1 MHLLA
6 SLSKVLVKGKGMVP
20 VASHGIGDDL
30 SVQDGT
36 VSNAHS
42 FGLYD
47 EERNTLFRQINLDN
61 SMAAPLEIL
70 RSKCFMGTTIPR
82 QASFRPNKF
91 RRETTWT

>member
-20 VASHGIGDDL
+20 VASHVICDDV

-36 VSNAHS
+36 VSNANS

-47 EERNTLFRQINLDN
+47 EDLRNVTH
-61 SMAAPLEIL
+61 
-70 RSKCFMGTTIPR
+70 CFD
-82 QASFRPNKF
+82 K
-91 RRETTWT
+91 